1 MQISQVREL
10 DQRSKGA
17 FVKRTFTEA
26 EKEDAK
32 TAQDLYTFYAGRFAV
47 KEAVFKAVAHLTAE
61 KAFDLRMVETR
72 RLPDGRPKV
81 TCEGRF
87 GEILDRAGVDDILVS
102 ISNEGEYAIA
112 IAEAV
117 GCLPSLRDERRFR
130 EKKERFHMS
139 YKIFAINPG
148 STSTKIALIEDET
161 VLFSKNVSHDAAK
174 LAEFDGISAQMPYR
188 KETILNLLKENNIS
202 LDGVSAFVGRGG
214 GLLPMEGGTYRI
226 DATLLDHA
234 VRGANG
240 VQHPAQLGPQLAN
253 EFAREYNCPAFV
265 VNPPDVDELQDLA
278 RLTGIKGVNRMVH
291 LHALNLKETAIRHAQ
306 SQGKKYE
313 EQNYVVCHIGGGI
326 SVSAHRNGKMVD
338 GYDIV
343 GGEGPMAPT
352 RCGSVAVADLLRYAA
367 GKDLKEVKSVCT
379 RSGGLVSHL
388 GTSDALEVSNRA
400 EAGDAY
406 AKMVWDTM
414 IYQINKC
421 IGSMAAVLHGKVDGI
436 LLGGGMVYNKGLV
449 AQIEEACGW
458 IAPVSAY
465 PGEFEMEAMASGAI
479 RVLSGEEEAKT
490 YTGVPVWSGFD
501 FEK

>member
-1 MQISQVREL
+1 M
-10 DQRSKGA
+10 G
-17 FVKRTFTEA
+17 
-26 EKEDAK
+26 
-32 TAQDLYTFYAGRFAV
+32 
-47 KEAVFKAVAHLTAE
+47 
-61 KAFDLRMVETR
+61 
-72 RLPDGRPKV
+72 
-81 TCEGRF
+81 
-87 GEILDRAGVDDILVS
+87 
-102 ISNEGEYAIA
+102 
-112 IAEAV
+112 
-117 GCLPSLRDERRFR
+117 
-130 EKKERFHMS
+130 

-148 STSTKIALIEDET
+148 STSTKIALIEDEV
-161 VLFSKNVSHDAAK
+161 VLFSKNVSHDANK

-188 KETILNLLKENNIS
+188 KETILNLLKENNVSLEGIS
-202 LDGVSAFVGRGG
+202 ACVGRGG
-214 GLLPMEGGTYRI
+214 GLLAMEGGTYQI
-226 DATLLDHA
+226 DDTLLDHA
-234 VRGANG
+234 TRGANG

-253 EFAREYNCPAFV
+253 EFAREYQCPAFV

-278 RLTGIKGVNRMVH
+278 RLTGIKGVNRVIH

-352 RCGSVAVADLLRYAA
+352 RSGSIAVADLLRYAKD
-367 GKDLKEVKSVCT
+367 KDLKDVKSVCT

-458 IAPVSAY
+458 IAPISAY

-479 RVLSGEEEAKT
+479 RVLSGAEEAKT

-501 FEK
+501 FEA